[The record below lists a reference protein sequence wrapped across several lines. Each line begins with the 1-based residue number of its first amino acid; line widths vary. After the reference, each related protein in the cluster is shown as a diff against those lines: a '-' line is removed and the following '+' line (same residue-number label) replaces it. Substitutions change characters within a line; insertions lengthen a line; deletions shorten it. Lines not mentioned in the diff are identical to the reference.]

1 MDILKYEYQ
10 MKQLAVQLAN
20 LAMQEVDNDKKKEY
34 LEELNAVFTNFF
46 NNMQSAY
53 CYATYYPLTRI
64 LRYLLSVLWSWIS
77 IVYRGDGM
85 LNDHI
90 WSLLA
95 MIDTLS
101 GVIVGSISAESED
114 EIEKYY

>member
-1 MDILKYEYQ
+1 MDILEYEYQ

-20 LAMQEVDNDKKKEY
+20 LAMQETDKKKKKEY
-34 LEELNAVFTNFF
+34 QKEVNAVFTNFF

-77 IVYRGDGM
+77 IMYRGDGM
-85 LNDHI
+85 LSDHI
-90 WSLLA
+90 CSLLA

-101 GVIVGSISAESED
+101 CVISGGISA
-114 EIEKYY
+114 